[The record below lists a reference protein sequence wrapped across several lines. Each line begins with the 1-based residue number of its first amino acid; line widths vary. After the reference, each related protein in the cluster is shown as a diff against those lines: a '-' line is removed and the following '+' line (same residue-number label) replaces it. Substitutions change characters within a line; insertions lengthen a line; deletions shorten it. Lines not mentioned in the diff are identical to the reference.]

1 MNTELIINVRSYETR
16 IALVE
21 NGTVVELYLERSSTE
36 DIAGNIYKGR
46 ILRVL
51 PGMQASFVDIGQDRS
66 SFLYVADVHYHER
79 EFERMLSRMELED
92 NGLEE
97 NTDSAQGHPLE
108 EIRFQIEE
116 LLYEGQEIMVQV
128 SKEPMGNK
136 GARVTSYVT
145 LPGRHLVLMPSVEH
159 IGISR
164 RIEDEDERQ
173 RLKTIIADLRP
184 NNYGFIARTASAG
197 VSPDRI
203 QSEMDFLVK
212 LWRNIQEQA
221 KSSPVPSLLHQDLGA
236 TLRAVRDL
244 FTREVDRLVVDSE
257 VEYERILSFIDT
269 FSTHLKSSV
278 ELYRGREPVFDFYD
292 LEVEIG
298 RAMAR
303 KVWLKSGGYIVIE
316 DTEALVSID
325 VNTGRYVGQHNLEDT
340 IVKTNLEAVKEI
352 VYQLR
357 LRNIGGLIVI
367 DFIDM
372 EREANREK
380 VWTAVTDNLRRD
392 RAKTNVLK
400 MSELGLIEMTRQ
412 RTRDNLGRVLQEYC
426 TYCLGE
432 GYLLSKT
439 SICYEAFRD
448 LEREALHASSNS
460 LYLTVNP
467 QIKEMLLDEE
477 RHSLSELELR
487 LGKRVTIREDPN
499 LHLEHYRVEAD
510 RQGL

>member
-1 MNTELIINVRSYETR
+1 
-16 IALVE
+16 
-21 NGTVVELYLERSSTE
+21 
-36 DIAGNIYKGR
+36 
-46 ILRVL
+46 
-51 PGMQASFVDIGQDRS
+51 
-66 SFLYVADVHYHER
+66 
-79 EFERMLSRMELED
+79 
-92 NGLEE
+92 
-97 NTDSAQGHPLE
+97 
-108 EIRFQIEE
+108 
-116 LLYEGQEIMVQV
+116 
-128 SKEPMGNK
+128 
-136 GARVTSYVT
+136 
-145 LPGRHLVLMPSVEH
+145 
-159 IGISR
+159 
-164 RIEDEDERQ
+164 
-173 RLKTIIADLRP
+173 
-184 NNYGFIARTASAG
+184 
-197 VSPDRI
+197 
-203 QSEMDFLVK
+203 MDFLVK

-221 KSSPVPSLLHQDLGA
+221 KRSPVPSLLHQDLGA

-257 VEYERILSFIDT
+257 VEYERILNFIDT

-499 LHLEHYRVEAD
+499 LHLEHYRVES
-510 RQGL
+510 G